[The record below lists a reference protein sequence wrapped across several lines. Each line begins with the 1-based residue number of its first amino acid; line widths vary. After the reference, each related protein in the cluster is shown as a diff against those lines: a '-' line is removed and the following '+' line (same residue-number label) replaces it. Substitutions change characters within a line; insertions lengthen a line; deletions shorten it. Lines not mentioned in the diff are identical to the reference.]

1 MAVNRVDWFD
11 GRLDVS
17 RSQSFH
23 TQTITEIPMATPV
36 SPITPEQFTAAYQ
49 ANLETLFA
57 LSQTAFSGVEKIVA
71 LNLNVAK
78 ANLQESADKTRAML
92 SVKDP
97 QELLTWNAQ
106 QLQPAAEKAVAY
118 SRLMYD
124 IATSTQAEFTKV
136 AEAQLADANTKFVAL
151 IDTASKNAP
160 PGSETAVAMM
170 KSAVAAAN
178 SAYDS
183 LSKATKQAV
192 EMAESNITAATNAA
206 VKTASRAKK

>member
-1 MAVNRVDWFD
+1 M
-11 GRLDVS
+11 
-17 RSQSFH
+17 
-23 TQTITEIPMATPV
+23 T
-36 SPITPEQFTAAYQ
+36 SPISPISPEQFTAAYQ

-78 ANLQESADKTRAML
+78 ANLQESADKSRAMM

-136 AEAQLADANTKFVAL
+136 AEAQLSDANAKFVAL
-151 IDTASKNAP
+151 IDSAAKNAP
-160 PGSETAVAMM
+160 AGSETAVAMM

-192 EMAESNITAATNAA
+192 EMAEANVTAATNAA
-206 VKTASRAKK
+206 VKTASRGKK

>member
-1 MAVNRVDWFD
+1 MSTPN
-11 GRLDVS
+11 
-17 RSQSFH
+17 
-23 TQTITEIPMATPV
+23 PMNPLNLSAPV
-36 SPITPEQFTAAYQ
+36 SPEQFTAAYQ

-78 ANLQESADKTRAML
+78 ANLQEGADKARAVM

-97 QELLTWNAQ
+97 QELLAWNAQ

-136 AEAQLADANTKFVAL
+136 AEQQLADTNAKFVAL
-151 IDTASKNAP
+151 IDSAAKNAP
-160 PGSETAVAMM
+160 AGSESAVAMM

-192 EMAESNITAATNAA
+192 EMTQANVTAATDAA
-206 VKTASRAKK
+206 VKTAASRAPAKK

>member
-1 MAVNRVDWFD
+1 MSTPN
-11 GRLDVS
+11 
-17 RSQSFH
+17 
-23 TQTITEIPMATPV
+23 PMNPLNLQA
-36 SPITPEQFTAAYQ
+36 PISPEQFTAAYQ

-78 ANLQESADKTRAML
+78 ANLQESADKARDVM

-97 QELLTWNAQ
+97 QDLLTWNAQ

-136 AEAQLADANTKFVAL
+136 AETQLSDANAKFVAL
-151 IDTASKNAP
+151 IDSAAKNAP
-160 PGSETAVAMM
+160 AGSETAVAMM

-192 EMAESNITAATNAA
+192 QMAEANVSAATDAA
-206 VKTASRAKK
+206 VKTTSRAKK

>member
-1 MAVNRVDWFD
+1 
-11 GRLDVS
+11 
-17 RSQSFH
+17 
-23 TQTITEIPMATPV
+23 MATSPL
-36 SPITPEQFTAAYQ
+36 SPISPEQFTAAYQ
-49 ANLETLFA
+49 SNLETLFA
-57 LSQTAFSGVEKIVA
+57 LSQTAFTSVEKFVA
-71 LNLNVAK
+71 LNLNVAR
-78 ANLQESADKTRAML
+78 ATLQDSADKARMVMT
-92 SVKDP
+92 VKDP
-97 QELLTWNAQ
+97 QELLAWNAQ

-124 IATSTQAEFTKV
+124 IATSTQAEFGKV
-136 AEAQLADANTKFVAL
+136 AEAKLADANAKFIAM
-151 IDTASKNAP
+151 IDAAAKNAP

-192 EMAESNITAATNAA
+192 EMAEANVTAATNAA

>member
-1 MAVNRVDWFD
+1 
-11 GRLDVS
+11 
-17 RSQSFH
+17 
-23 TQTITEIPMATPV
+23 MATPN

-78 ANLQESADKTRAML
+78 ANLQESVDKTRAML

-97 QELLTWNAQ
+97 QELLAWNAQ

-136 AEAQLADANTKFVAL
+136 AEAQLADANAKFVSM
-151 IDTASKNAP
+151 IDTAAKSAP

-192 EMAESNITAATNAA
+192 EMAETNMTAATNAA
-206 VKTASRAKK
+206 VKTASRVKK